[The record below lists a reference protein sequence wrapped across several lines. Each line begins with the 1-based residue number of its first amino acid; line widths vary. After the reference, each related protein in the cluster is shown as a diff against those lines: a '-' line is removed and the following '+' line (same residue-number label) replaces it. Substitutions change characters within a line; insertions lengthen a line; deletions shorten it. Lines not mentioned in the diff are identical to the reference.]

1 MKKVQR
7 QMKWLFL
14 AASISAALPVSAAKM
29 VQVDDPSL
37 LEQALSMQAR
47 SIVPTQNGFQV
58 VKSVTLPN
66 GKVKVRYQ
74 QMYHGLPVFNTSVV
88 ATQTEKGIGQVYG
101 MMAQQ
106 IDADMTSISP
116 QVEQKKAMNIA
127 LAHYQQQNPSLLADD
142 LTIENEH
149 AKLMVRLDE
158 NQTAQ
163 MVYLVD
169 FFVATNEPARP
180 FFFID
185 ANSGEVLQTWEGL
198 NHAEATGTGPGGN
211 QKTGFYQYGTDF
223 PGLVINKVG
232 NTCSMMNSA
241 VKTVDMK
248 HATSGGSTFSYSCT
262 DASNYND
269 YKAINGAY
277 SPLNDAHYFGKVVF
291 DMYKDWMNTTPLTFQ
306 LTMRVHYDSNYE
318 NAFWN
323 GSSMTFGDGQNT
335 FYPLVD
341 INVSAHEVSHGFTE
355 QNSGLVYQNMSG
367 GMNEAFSDIAGEA
380 AEFYMKG
387 SVDWIVGSDIFK
399 SSGGL
404 RYFDQPSKDGR
415 SIDHASQYYNGLNV
429 HYSSGV
435 FNRAYYLL
443 ANKANW
449 SVRKGFEVFT
459 VANQLYWTANS
470 TFDQGGCG
478 VAKAAQD
485 LGYNKADVVDAFNQV
500 GVNASCGVVPP
511 VGNVLEKGKPIVALQ
526 GARGSA
532 AFYTFTVTSSTSAKV
547 SISLGSGDADLYV
560 KAGSKPTTSSWDCRP
575 YKSGNNEQCTI
586 SATPGTTYHVML
598 KGYSNYSGVT
608 LRLD

>member
-7 QMKWLFL
+7 QIKWLFL
-14 AASISAALPVSAAKM
+14 AASIAAALPVSAAKM
-29 VQVDDPSL
+29 VQVDDPTL

-47 SIVPTQNGFQV
+47 SIVPTQNGFQA
-58 VKSVTLPN
+58 VKSITLPN

-88 ATQTEKGIGQVYG
+88 ATQTEKGIDLVYG

-127 LAHYQQQNPSLLADD
+127 LAHYQQQNPSLLAGD
-142 LTIENEH
+142 LTIENEQ

-185 ANSGEVLQTWEGL
+185 AMSGEVLETWEGL

-223 PGLVINKVG
+223 PTFLINKVG
-232 NTCSMMNSA
+232 TTCSMVNSA

-248 HATSGGSTFSYSCT
+248 HATSGGSTFSYPCT

-269 YKAINGAY
+269 YKTVNGAY

-306 LTMRVHYDSNYE
+306 LTMRVHYGSNYE

-355 QNSGLVYQNMSG
+355 QNSGLVYKNMSG

-575 YKSGNNEQCTI
+575 YESGNNEQCTI